1 MKKLLILLFSLLISF
16 NSFAGSLD
24 GKGLKCEE
32 QELIAGHDTESIY
45 IWFQKGEISYP
56 LIKGYSITWWTT
68 PGILYKE
75 IGTNIVRFTNPYS
88 KQDVE
93 LDRRTLR
100 LDEVSGHGNWLCSIV
115 YSREQIDEDLN
126 LIIDAAKETNQI

>member
-1 MKKLLILLFSLLISF
+1 MKKLLVLLFSILISF

-32 QELIAGHDTESIY
+32 QQLIAGHDAESIY
-45 IWFQKGEISYP
+45 IWFEKGELKYP
-56 LIKGYSITWWTT
+56 RIEGYSITWWTLRD
-68 PGILYKE
+68 GYKE

-88 KQDVE
+88 KLEVE

-100 LDEVSGHGNWLCSIV
+100 LDRLYGDENWLCSIV
-115 YSREQIDEDLN
+115 YSRQQIEENLN
-126 LIIDAAKETNQI
+126 LIIDAAKDTNQI